1 MAPRLLV
8 DGPRAR
14 GLILCGQAES
24 VSDEEIVALV
34 LGCREDHV
42 ARGLLERHPFPDG
55 LWRASA
61 EDLCAHPGVGP
72 ASAARLLGSLEL
84 GRRVVM
90 RSAAARQRIS
100 RPEDVVQLCGPQ
112 LRGLDKEH
120 FWALALNTK
129 NQLLRTIEVSIGS
142 LNASIVHP
150 RELFKEAVKVS
161 AASVVV
167 VHNHPSGDPTPS
179 GADIQL
185 THRLVKA
192 GDVLGIEVLDHV
204 VIGDGGEHASLRD
217 LGLM

>member
-1 MAPRLLV
+1 M
-8 DGPRAR
+8 
-14 GLILCGQAES
+14 
-24 VSDEEIVALV
+24 
-34 LGCREDHV
+34 
-42 ARGLLERHPFPDG
+42 PDG
-55 LWRASA
+55 LWRVRA
-61 EDLCAHPGVGP
+61 EDLCSHEGIGP
-72 ASAARLLGSLEL
+72 AKAASFLACLEL
-84 GRRVVM
+84 SRRAAVNTVTARRVV
-90 RSAAARQRIS
+90 ST
-100 RPEDVVQLCGPQ
+100 PDDVAQLCGPQ
-112 LRGLDKEH
+112 LRGSDREH

-129 NQLLRTIEVSIGS
+129 NQLLKVIEVSIGS

-185 THRLVKA
+185 TRRLVKA

-204 VIGDGGEHASLRD
+204 VIGDGLAHASLRE